1 METNRSNRQERT
13 ILIMK
18 LALIAIARNEDHYLK
33 EWYEYHHKIGFD
45 DIYVYQNNWRYVEN
59 TPSYVHLIEW
69 DGTCQQIPAYNDFI
83 ENKRHNFDWGL
94 FIDVDEFFVPIGFK
108 DAREFFESCK
118 HRFAIGLN
126 WKLFGSNGHEKAD
139 YSKGVIE
146 RFTKSQVGFNQ
157 HIKIALNFE
166 KLVREMIIDDI
177 KFINPHFIG
186 LGLRYNI
193 VFSYDGSYMICGPFA
208 PIYGNP
214 TNIPYIAHYVTKS
227 REEFIERRSRVRA
240 DTHTPRSDLEGF
252 WNEHNVNEVDN
263 FDVLRFAQ
271 V

>member
-1 METNRSNRQERT
+1 
-13 ILIMK
+13 MK

-33 EWYEYHHKIGFD
+33 EWYEYHHKLGFD
-45 DIYVYQNNWRYVEN
+45 DIFVYENNWRYVEK

-83 ENKRHNFDWGL
+83 ENKRNNFDWGL

-126 WKLFGSNGHEKAD
+126 WKLFGSNGLDKAD

-157 HIKIALNFE
+157 HIKMALNFE
-166 KLVREMIIDDI
+166 KLVREMIIDDV

-227 REEFIERRSRVRA
+227 REEFIERRTRIRA
-240 DTHTPRSDLEGF
+240 DTNSARSDLEGF
-252 WNEHNVNEVDN
+252 WNEHNLNEVEN
-263 FDVLRFAQ
+263 LDVLRFNRK
-271 V
+271 